1 MSTAEIIEELPR
13 LTVEERKAVR
23 QRLWEL
29 ESERQ
34 ELEKTAATADHVFQ
48 EMDRREAEDAQTR

>member
-1 MSTAEIIEELPR
+1 M
-13 LTVEERKAVR
+13 EERKAVR

-34 ELEKTAATADHVFQ
+34 ELEKTAATADLVFQ